1 MAVFKEIK
9 ERIGSI
15 ATTRKITA
23 AMKMVSAS
31 KLIKVQRSTIDM
43 VPYSAS
49 LNGILANILH
59 AGESPDASFAEKRAV
74 RYVAIVA
81 FSSDGSLAGA
91 FNSTVIK
98 MLRRTIDKYIKL
110 GAKNI
115 HIYTIGKKVHEAA
128 AKWEC
133 PIVSEHSHLA
143 AKPDYDT
150 AAALAMHLVDE
161 FRHGEIDKVE
171 LIYQHFKSAGTQVLT
186 HDDFLPIPPRKE
198 DKSTPYNLTTNYIYE
213 PSRSEVLAE
222 LLPMSFK
229 LRMYTVWLDSAA
241 AEHAA
246 RVVAMQTATDNAD
259 KLIAELTIQYNKS
272 RQQSITNELLD
283 IMGGSLR

>member
-15 ATTRKITA
+15 ATTRKITS

-31 KLIKVQRSTIDM
+31 KLVKAQRSIADM
-43 VPYSAS
+43 LPYSAS
-49 LNGILANILH
+49 LNGILANILY
-59 AGESPDASFAEKRAV
+59 AGETPDAAFVQKRDV
-74 RYVAIVA
+74 RRVALVA

-91 FNSTVIK
+91 FNSAVIK
-98 MLRRTIDKYIKL
+98 ELRRTIDKNLRL
-110 GAKNI
+110 GAQNI
-115 HIYTIGKKVHEAA
+115 DIYTIGKKVHEAA

-133 PIVSEHSHLA
+133 PIISEYSLLA
-143 AKPDYDT
+143 TKPDYDT
-150 AAALAMHLVDE
+150 AANLAMHLVE
-161 FRHGEIDKVE
+161 RFRRGDVDKVE

-186 HDDFLPIPPRKE
+186 HEDFLPIKPRAV
-198 DKSTPYNLTTNYIYE
+198 DNTTPYNLTTDYIFE
-213 PSRSEVLAE
+213 PSRWEVLAE
-222 LLPMSFK
+222 LLPLSFK
-229 LRMYTVWLDSAA
+229 LRLYTTWLDSAA

>member
-9 ERIGSI
+9 ERINSI
-15 ATTRKITA
+15 ATTRKITS

-31 KLIKVQRSTIDM
+31 KLIKAQRSTTDM
-43 VPYSAS
+43 LPYSAS
-49 LNGILANILH
+49 LSGILTNIIH
-59 AGESPDASFAEKRAV
+59 AGESPDAAFAQKREV
-74 RYVAIVA
+74 RRVALVA

-98 MLRRTIDKYIKL
+98 TLRRTVDKYLKL
-110 GAKNI
+110 GANNI
-115 HIYTIGKKVHEAA
+115 HIYTVGKKVHEAA

-133 PIVSEHSHLA
+133 PIITEYSHLA
-143 AKPDYDT
+143 AKPDYD
-150 AAALAMHLVDE
+150 AAADLAMHLVDR
-161 FRHGEIDKVE
+161 FRRGDIDKVE
-171 LIYQHFKSAGTQVLT
+171 LIYQHFKSAGAQTIT
-186 HDDFLPIPPRKE
+186 HEDFLPMKPRTA
-198 DKSTPYNLTTNYIYE
+198 DKTTPYNLTTDYIFE
-213 PSRSEVLAE
+213 PSREEVLAE

-229 LRMYTVWLDSAA
+229 LRMYAVWLDSAA